1 MQRPEKVDCVLF
13 DCDGVL
19 VDSEPVA
26 AWRNVR
32 AFEALGVPATHED
45 CMTLC
50 GSDGVELVPQIAAKY
65 GKTVTNAEL
74 KAKIAELRDEG
85 KLLRTVYLEPELE
98 LIEGVRDLLCRL
110 RAAGVKTGLV
120 STSLASHVLVLLNRF
135 GLTGLFDVIVTG
147 DMVERRKPNPE
158 PYLTAMDYLGASPER
173 SVVVEDSP
181 TGIAAGVAA
190 GAYVLG
196 FTGSSVV
203 QDISAAAEELAS
215 YDAFD
220 LV

>member
-26 AWRNVR
+26 AWRNVH
-32 AFEALGVPATHED
+32 AFEALGVPATHDD

-50 GSDGVELVPQIAAKY
+50 GSDGVELVPKIAAKY
-65 GKTVTNAEL
+65 GKAVTNVEL

-98 LIEGVRDLLCRL
+98 LIEGVRELLCRL

-135 GLTGLFDVIVTG
+135 GLTALFDVIVTG

-158 PYLTAMDYLGASPER
+158 PYLSAMEYLGTSPAC